1 MIVASPLPE
10 GWVEITDY
18 REALE
23 VYRSPAIGANPGS
36 ATDEKEFRGGTV
48 IRLDGPAHGAR
59 RRVMNQLLKRDG
71 HAWFRETVLH
81 PAVRRN
87 LDDLLHERDPDGT
100 VRTDLLP
107 FGNRLN
113 VELAAAV
120 AGVDGAEDEQAAQTL
135 LHMNQVIALGATQT
149 NTELLYG
156 IPKRDYLEPAL
167 EARRDFQQRFFT
179 PALERRKRLLVEVA
193 ADRRAESTLPHDV
206 MTLIAAH
213 ADASWIDEGVALRE
227 ILLVIRAVVSSSTQA
242 MLWTV
247 EDLGAWVGGHPE
259 DEALLTDQVF
269 LNGAVNDSL
278 RFHPANPGFIR
289 VVLENVILTTGR
301 RLERGQMIAIRAG
314 EAARD
319 PTIFGEDADQF
330 NPRRQVGPG
339 VYPYGLAFASGRHM
353 CFGLPLVVGNS
364 GIDGMLVHTLKALYT
379 AGMRPDLECRPR
391 LVEGL
396 AQERFESYPVV
407 FEDPRLRRG
416 EPAIEH
422 DRLAVDRPAGVGS
435 E

>member
-1 MIVASPLPE
+1 MIVASALPE

-48 IRLDGPAHGAR
+48 IRLDGSAHGAR

-71 HAWFRETVLH
+71 HAWFRETALH

-87 LDDLLHERDPDGT
+87 LAALLDTRQADGA

-113 VELAAAV
+113 IELAAAV
-120 AGVDGAEDEQAAQTL
+120 AGVDGAEDEQTAQTL
-135 LHMNQVIALGATQT
+135 LHMNQVIALAATQT

-167 EARRDFQQRFFT
+167 EARRDFQERFFT
-179 PALERRKRLLVEVA
+179 PALERRRRLLEDVA
-193 ADRRAESTLPHDV
+193 AGRRAESTLPHDV

-213 ADASWIDEGVALRE
+213 ADASWIDEGVAVRE
-227 ILLVIRAVVSSSTQA
+227 VLLVIRAVVSSSTQA

-247 EDLGAWVGGHPE
+247 EDLGAWVGDHPE
-259 DEALLTDQVF
+259 DEALLTDYVF

-289 VVLENVILTTGR
+289 VVLENVTLTTGR

-319 PTIFGEDADQF
+319 HAIFGEDADRF

-364 GIDGMLVHTLKALYT
+364 GIDGMLVHTLKALYG
-379 AGMRPDLECRPR
+379 AGMRPDPDRQPR
-391 LVEGL
+391 LVDGL

-407 FEDPRLRRG
+407 FEDPVLRRR
-416 EPAIEH
+416 EPAVNH
-422 DRLAVDRPAGVGS
+422 DRLAVDRAAGVGG

>member
-1 MIVASPLPE
+1 MTVASTLPD
-10 GWVEITDY
+10 GWIEITDY

-36 ATDEKEFRGGTV
+36 ETDEKQFRGGTV
-48 IRLDGPAHGAR
+48 IRIDGPEHHTR

-71 HAWFRETVLH
+71 HAWFRETALH

-87 LDDLLHERDPDGT
+87 LDSLLGRPGSDGA
-100 VRTDLLP
+100 VRTDLLG

-113 VELAAAV
+113 IELAAAV
-120 AGVDGAEDEQAAQTL
+120 AGVDGAEDEQTAQAL
-135 LHMNQVIALGATQT
+135 LRINQVIALAASQT
-149 NTELLYG
+149 NLELLYG
-156 IPKRDYLEPAL
+156 IPKKGFLEPAL
-167 EARRDFQQRFFT
+167 EAKREFQERFFN
-179 PALERRKRLLVEVA
+179 PSLERRRRLLEDVA
-193 ADRRAESTLPHDV
+193 ADRRPESDLPQDV

-213 ADASWIDEGVALRE
+213 ADPNWVDDGVAVRE
-227 ILLVIRAVVSSSTQA
+227 ILLVMRAVVSSSTQA

-247 EDLGAWVGGHPE
+247 EDLNTWLPEHPE
-259 DEALLTDQVF
+259 DEALLTDDAF
-269 LNGAVNDSL
+269 LIGAINDSL

-289 VVLENVILTTGR
+289 VALDDVTLSTGR
-301 RLERGQMIAIRAG
+301 RLERGQMIAIRAD

-319 PTIFGEDADQF
+319 ATLFGEDADRF

-353 CFGLPLVVGNS
+353 CFGLPLVVGNR
-364 GIDGMLVHTLKALYT
+364 GMDGMLVHTLKALYG
-379 AGMRPDLECRPR
+379 AGMRPDPERQPT

-407 FEDPRLRRG
+407 F
-416 EPAIEH
+416 AT
-422 DRLAVDRPAGVGS
+422 AS
-435 E
+435 